1 VIKKIINIF
10 SRPVV
15 LNYTL
20 PLVMIY
26 LVIGTVA
33 QKYIGLFEATKI
45 FFSSYILWIGF
56 LPLPGLPVLLGLIF
70 INLVFKLVFKS
81 PWTTKNLGV
90 ILTHI
95 GVMLLLLG
103 GVFTALFSEE
113 GYVDLAQG
121 DKKSYVSDYHIRQ
134 FVVLDN
140 QDREIFAINHSD
152 LKQHNVIP
160 LANLNLELKI
170 KEHCQNCKIEKRSE
184 SDDTHKGMAQ
194 FMRLDRGK
202 LDREDEKNMAGV
214 TFSIKGSDNKGTYLT
229 LENVPKLPEI
239 TIDGREYRFALR
251 RQQRQLPFTV
261 ELLNFKKEMYP
272 GTDLAKSYSS
282 RVRIIDRDM
291 AWESLI
297 SMNEPLRYKG
307 YTLYQSS
314 FIQTPQGDMTV
325 LAVVKNAGRVFPYIS
340 GLALSLGILIHLF
353 VRRQKGKKRA
363 HA

>member
-1 VIKKIINIF
+1 MIKKIINIF

-26 LVIGTVA
+26 LVIGTIA

-45 FFSSYILWIGF
+45 YFSSPVLWIGF
-56 LPLPGLPVLLGLIF
+56 LPLPGLPILLGLIF

-81 PWTTKNLGV
+81 PWTIKNSG
-90 ILTHI
+90 IIITHI

-103 GVFTALFSEE
+103 GVFTALLSEE
-113 GYVDLAQG
+113 GYIDLAQG

-134 FVVLDN
+134 LVVLDN
-140 QDREIFAINHSD
+140 EDREIFAINHNEIKAED
-152 LKQHNVIP
+152 VVHLDE
-160 LANLNLELKI
+160 LNLELKI
-170 KEHCQNCKIEKRSE
+170 QEHCQNCKIEKRLE
-184 SDDTHKGMAQ
+184 GDDTHKGMAQ
-194 FMRLDRGK
+194 FMRLDRVK
-202 LDREDEKNMAGV
+202 LDHENEKNMAGV
-214 TFSIKGSDNKGTYLT
+214 TFLIKGSDNDGTYLT

-239 TIDGREYRFALR
+239 TVDGDKYRFALR
-251 RQQRQLPFTV
+251 RQHRQLPFTV

-272 GTDLAKSYSS
+272 GTNLAKSYSS
-282 RVRIIDRDM
+282 RVRIIDKDM
-291 AWESLI
+291 TWESLI

-325 LAVVKNAGRVFPYIS
+325 LAVVKNAGRAFPYIS
-340 GLALSLGILIHLF
+340 GLALSFGILIHLF
-353 VRRQKGKKRA
+353 VRRQKGKKMS